1 MSDNQ
6 ALSVSP
12 AKTIADAT
20 ETVAT
25 ETQKTIETLAE
36 TLPEPAKAAV
46 VKTTRAVKAATV
58 QTVKEA
64 ATAPV
69 KLAKAAAPVAKR
81 SYKPRAKKA
90 AAPKVKAITKTAAT
104 VKMIAPN
111 KKRKYVRKPIAA
123 ANPASVSLIKGNKA
137 MSYELPSMFTA
148 FTTLPGADKFK
159 DMFTDVSAKGQD
171 AVKKSQAFAEQMTD
185 AAKANVEAVVEST
198 KIATAGARD
207 LGQEV
212 VASTK
217 SGVEHA
223 SAAVKSLTE
232 AKSPTEFFQLQ
243 SDLMKS
249 SFDRMVSEGSKFTE
263 HMVKLAG
270 ESIQPL
276 SNRASVSAEKF
287 SELTA

>member
-1 MSDNQ
+1 MSDDQ
-6 ALSVSP
+6 VLSESP
-12 AKTIADAT
+12 AKVIADAT
-20 ETVAT
+20 TTVAT
-25 ETQKTIETLAE
+25 ETQKTIETAAKA
-36 TLPEPAKAAV
+36 LPEPIKAAV
-46 VKTTRAVKAATV
+46 VNTTRAVKVATV
-58 QTVKEA
+58 KSVKEA
-64 ATAPV
+64 AAAPAKLTKSAKPAAKRNIKTRAKQSAAPLVKASAKVTAP
-69 KLAKAAAPVAKR
+69 
-81 SYKPRAKKA
+81 
-90 AAPKVKAITKTAAT
+90 IQ
-104 VKMIAPN
+104 
-111 KKRKYVRKPIAA
+111 KRKYVRKPIAVA
-123 ANPASVSLIKGNKA
+123 KPATAPFFKGTKTMNEMPNMFA
-137 MSYELPSMFTA
+137 SFTA
-148 FTTLPGADKFK
+148 LPGADKYQA
-159 DMFTDVSAKGQD
+159 MFTDVSTKGQD
-171 AVKKSQAFAEQMTD
+171 AVKKSQAFAEQMTE
-185 AAKANVEAVVEST
+185 AAKANVEAMVEST

-263 HMVKLAG
+263 QMVKLAG

>member
-1 MSDNQ
+1 MSDDTTMTETATTAVAN
-6 ALSVSP
+6 
-12 AKTIADAT
+12 AT
-20 ETVAT
+20 ETVAAAT
-25 ETQKTIETLAE
+25 ETVVETAAE
-36 TLPEPAKAAV
+36 ALPEPVKSAV
-46 VKTTRAVKAATV
+46 VKTVRATKAATV
-58 QTVKEA
+58 KAA
-64 ATAPV
+64 ATVAEVAKPVAKRRYKTRAKKVGAPIV
-69 KLAKAAAPVAKR
+69 KAVTKAAAPVKI
-81 SYKPRAKKA
+81 
-90 AAPKVKAITKTAAT
+90 AAPV
-104 VKMIAPN
+104 
-111 KKRKYVRKPIAA
+111 KKRKYVRKPIAVATLA
-123 ANPASVSLIKGNKA
+123 AAPLIKGNKA

-171 AVKKSQAFAEQMTD
+171 AVKKSQAFAEQMTE
-185 AAKANVEAVVEST
+185 AAKANVEAMVEST

-217 SGVEHA
+217 TGVEHA
-223 SAAVKSLTE
+223 SSAMKTLTE

-263 HMVKLAG
+263 PMVKLAG

>member
-1 MSDNQ
+1 MTD
-6 ALSVSP
+6 
-12 AKTIADAT
+12 
-20 ETVAT
+20 
-25 ETQKTIETLAE
+25 
-36 TLPEPAKAAV
+36 
-46 VKTTRAVKAATV
+46 
-58 QTVKEA
+58 
-64 ATAPV
+64 
-69 KLAKAAAPVAKR
+69 
-81 SYKPRAKKA
+81 
-90 AAPKVKAITKTAAT
+90 
-104 VKMIAPN
+104 MPN
-111 KKRKYVRKPIAA
+111 MF
-123 ANPASVSLIKGNKA
+123 AS
-137 MSYELPSMFTA
+137 FTA
-148 FTTLPGADKFK
+148 LPGADKFQA
-159 DMFTDVSAKGQD
+159 MFTDASAKGQD
-171 AVKKSQAFAEQMTD
+171 AVKKSQAFAEQMTE
-185 AAKANVEAVVEST
+185 AAKANVEAMVEST

-263 HMVKLAG
+263 QMVKLAG